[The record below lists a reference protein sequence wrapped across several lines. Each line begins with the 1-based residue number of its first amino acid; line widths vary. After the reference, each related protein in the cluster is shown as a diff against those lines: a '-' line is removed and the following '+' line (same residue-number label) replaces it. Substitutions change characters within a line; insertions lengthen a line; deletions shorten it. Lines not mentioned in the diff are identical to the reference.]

1 MLKLLGDQDEA
12 KTATTKTAVVL
23 SSPTSLSQNSETR
36 GELENRAIFTNSDDR
51 TLAELTMAERRVAD
65 INACIDRQRQLVKK
79 LAGSGKDITSAEI
92 MLDSLLLSL
101 FLAAED
107 RHRLRTILNT
117 K

>member
-23 SSPTSLSQNSETR
+23 SGPTSLSQNSETH

-51 TLAELTMAERRVAD
+51 TLAELTMAEHQVAD

-79 LAGSGKDITSAEI
+79 LAGSGKDTTSAEI

-107 RHRLRTILNT
+107 RHRLRTILST